1 MNATT
6 TLVHGGRLLD
16 LGGDVDQPFSETGSG
31 VHTVIVAGEIV
42 IQNRDLLTLS
52 TRQLRARAEESRL
65 RLSGEVEQAAARN
78 AALFRPLLEAYN
90 KSDRYPLGIDR
101 FRIP

>member
-16 LGGDVDQPFSETGSG
+16 LGGDVDQPYSETGSG

-42 IQNRDLLTLS
+42 IQNRACD
-52 TRQLRARAEESRL
+52 
-65 RLSGEVEQAAARN
+65 
-78 AALFRPLLEAYN
+78 
-90 KSDRYPLGIDR
+90 
-101 FRIP
+101 